1 MSKYFSIET
10 EEILEK
16 FNVSKDGLNEKQVD
30 ENISK
35 YGLNELNKRKRRVYY
50 RYL

>member
-35 YGLNELNKRKRRVYY
+35 YGLNEKEECITGIYKSI
-50 RYL
+50 